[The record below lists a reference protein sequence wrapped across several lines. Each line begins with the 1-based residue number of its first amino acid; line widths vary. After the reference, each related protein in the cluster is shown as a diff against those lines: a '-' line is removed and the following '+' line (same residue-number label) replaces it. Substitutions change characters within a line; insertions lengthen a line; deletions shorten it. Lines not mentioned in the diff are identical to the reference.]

1 MTQIN
6 ENEFFSLRLTHKNE
20 NLGNL
25 LLMNKESTP
34 LKEELGLIQI
44 NKELGIAEYISL
56 ETIDLKEEI
65 PLSFKDLKEGETFV
79 LQSNLDGI
87 RENTAVLY
95 QLNKIDE
102 QRAWLRNEKRYV
114 ELLPTTKVISIK

>member
-25 LLMNKESTP
+25 LLINKESTP

>member
-25 LLMNKESTP
+25 LLINKESTP

-95 QLNKIDE
+95 RLNKIDE